1 MRGPIVNYRPSAAFG
16 LIPTLACAAAIFAMA
31 ASHAAADRVPPHLA
45 GMAASLYKAAL
56 PEFEK
61 AEPGDSHGWASLRAE
76 EVLRGQDIHRW
87 SAASPPSWT
96 GRRRVAGLLEIDLAD
111 ADQVALLQSF
121 LLQAQSDGAEA
132 ALVSLFE
139 KLGRTVPDPEPLATL
154 VAEIEEA
161 LAAGF
166 GELARSH
173 VIETDDGPEVALQ
186 WQPEQGKFRIDI
198 EEPGSEFVAPYQ
210 TRLEGRLEPVPPS
223 EADAPVEYSLTPAP
237 VPVSTLDVEDLVQI
251 RISVFGEWY
260 DQDGTKWLI
269 SPIDGDATNEPE
281 DRPAANPRAALLDRI
296 AAAEAELDE
305 MRGSKVFVWE
315 NPETGERE
323 EQERFRRKTDPWE
336 YRGEEMSGEGGAERI
351 AELER
356 EISRL
361 NQELTQG
368 PRVQPAPDLPEPTE
382 DGRVQAIRVAYARE
396 DGSMAVM
403 EQARLDGNRITAS
416 RTLDDLRD
424 ISSLPDSV
432 IRQLVEEWSPQEWIE
447 FEASVT
453 DDGRTEISGSRWR
466 LHVTYSGDSLKIKSI
481 HTPYARPRNL
491 SRDDR
496 RKAP

>member
-1 MRGPIVNYRPSAAFG
+1 MNNRPSAAFR
-16 LIPTLACAAAIFAMA
+16 LIPSLACAAAIAALA

-61 AEPGDSHGWASLRAE
+61 AEPGDSHGWASLRAGE
-76 EVLRGQDIHRW
+76 ALRGQDIHRW
-87 SAASPPSWT
+87 SAKAPPSWA
-96 GRRRVAGLLEIDLAD
+96 GRRQVAELLEIDLAD
-111 ADQVALLQSF
+111 AGQAEALQAF
-121 LLQAQSDGAEA
+121 LLQVQAEGAEA
-132 ALVSLFE
+132 AVVALLE
-139 KLGRTVPDPEPLATL
+139 KLGRTVPDPQPLATL
-154 VAEIEEA
+154 VAKVEEA
-161 LAAGF
+161 LSAGF
-166 GELARSH
+166 GDLARSH
-173 VIETDDGPEVALQ
+173 VIETDDGPDVALQ

-210 TRLEGRLEPVPPS
+210 TRLEGRLEPVPPA

-237 VPVSTLDVEDLVQI
+237 VPVSTLDAEDLAQI
-251 RISVFGEWY
+251 RISVFGEWT
-260 DQDGTKWLI
+260 DQEGTRWLI
-269 SPIDGDATNEPE
+269 SPIGGESTE
-281 DRPAANPRAALLDRI
+281 DREDGPAANPRAALLDRI
-296 AAAEAELDE
+296 AAAEAELDG

-315 NPETGERE
+315 NPETGERD

-351 AELER
+351 AELEQ

-403 EQARLDGNRITAS
+403 EQARLDGNRITAN

-424 ISSLPDSV
+424 ITSLPDSV

-481 HTPYARPRNL
+481 HTPYSRPRTL